1 MKANRAYELNV
12 TRSGS
17 APSWLADP
25 ARIDHVEVVD
35 VASGEVVLFWDLTP
49 RDARRLARRLREEM
63 AQLDTE
69 GFVSAWV
76 DGPGA

>member
-12 TRSGS
+12 TRSGA

-25 ARIDHVEVVD
+25 ARVDHVEVVD